1 MLHIG
6 LKIRHLMDKE
16 KLDAAKLGKRLGK
29 TKQAV
34 YDMLAKEDL
43 NTSVLRELSKIFNV
57 PLTYFVS
64 ENLSPAEYK
73 NRDLMMLCKSLVKNY
88 QQRDEVMAQLVSM
101 VSPEQ
106 QEENEEEEGENQE

>member
-16 KLDAAKLGKRLGK
+16 NLDAAKLGKRLGK

-101 VSPEQ
+101 VSTEP
-106 QEENEEEEGENQE
+106 QEENEEEENQD

>member
-16 KLDAAKLGKRLGK
+16 NLDAAKLGKRLGK

-43 NTSVLRELSKIFNV
+43 NTSVLRELSNV

-106 QEENEEEEGENQE
+106 QEENEEEENENQE

>member
-6 LKIRHLMDKE
+6 LKIKHLMDKE
-16 KLDAAKLGKRLGK
+16 NLDATKLGKRLGK

-43 NTSVLRELSKIFNV
+43 NTSILRDLSKIFNV
-57 PLTYFVS
+57 PLTYFGS
-64 ENLSPAEYK
+64 ESLSPAEYK
-73 NRDLMMLCKSLVKNY
+73 NRDLLMLCKSLVKNY

-101 VSPEQ
+101 VSTEP
-106 QEENEEEEGENQE
+106 QEENEEEENQN